1 MGFTY
6 HWRTEQG
13 KRSNDNW
20 DFCGIGLRS
29 DISLSI
35 VLDGSTS
42 GANSGDFARKLAT
55 HLIDWFMAMTG
66 PVTADAIIGQLR
78 EIHKALA
85 TGFRNESASY
95 AIVLTER
102 DQPFIVFH
110 AGDCL
115 VGKNG
120 CDSPVLWQTK
130 PHTLANAI
138 SDLPIDALAQ
148 SPLRNRL
155 TRSFRTRE
163 FLEPEL
169 SSINSEGVETIVVA
183 TDGFWADLKPSDQNK
198 FLKNKISQKKDDQDD
213 CSALEIKVLPRHQD
227 SQISSEKTQNIYI
240 VDSR

>member
-1 MGFTY
+1 MGFEY

-13 KRSNDNW
+13 KRSSDNW

-42 GANSGDFARKLAT
+42 GANSGDFARQIAT

-66 PVTADAIIGQLR
+66 PIAADTIIGQLR

-85 TGFRNESASY
+85 TDFRNDSASY
-95 AIVLTER
+95 ALVLVEPN
-102 DQPFIVFH
+102 QPFTVLH

-115 VGKNG
+115 VGKNS
-120 CDSPVLWQTK
+120 CESPILWQTR

-138 SDLPIDALAQ
+138 SDLPIDVLAQ

-155 TRSFRTRE
+155 TRNFRTRE
-163 FLEPEL
+163 FLKPEI
-169 SSINSEGVETIVVA
+169 SRISSEGVAAIVVA
-183 TDGFWADLKPSDQNK
+183 TDGFWADLEPNDQNK
-198 FLKNKISQKKDDQDD
+198 FWDNKTLQKKDDQDD
-213 CSALEIKVLPRHQD
+213 CSALEIKALPRHQD
-227 SQISSEKTQNIYI
+227 SHVNGENAQNIYL